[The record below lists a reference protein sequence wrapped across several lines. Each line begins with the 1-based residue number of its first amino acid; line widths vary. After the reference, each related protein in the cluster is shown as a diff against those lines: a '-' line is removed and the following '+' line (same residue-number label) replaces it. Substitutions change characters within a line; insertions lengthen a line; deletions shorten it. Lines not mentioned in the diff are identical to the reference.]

1 MPVDPNAS
9 IRISAFN
16 WVPPFAR
23 GHVRDLRPRW
33 AFEEAG
39 ISYAVRKLDSTT
51 GRPAEYYQE
60 QPFGQVPS
68 YHDEVVS
75 LFESGAIVLHIGR
88 NCDTLLPRDPAARAR
103 TRAGRVAR
111 GRPTVVG
118 TIVRPRTAKSSVV
131 VSEFVVS
138 PQRCRMNILSRL
150 FSRGRQ
156 SSVQRTTASRP
167 LRIANPAIGFLNHAG
182 AAGASLSQADQRVL
196 SPLFKV
202 SKTSEDLPPRCDVL
216 FLYRNINPEESTS
229 TPAIRELIKSAGA
242 YVAVIASENSADAY
256 IESVGRRTDWSA
268 NIAMVVN
275 RKDDK
280 LSLFF
285 YRLFAEMFK
294 GRSMLIVWAE
304 LAPQMPGSSHSD
316 VPDSIMAAEAGH
328 ITFQ

>member
-1 MPVDPNAS
+1 MGLHGEKVPDLAVICVKRTHPNHIVDARPTRIRPCRAVISPWNVNGAS
-9 IRISAFN
+9 
-16 WVPPFAR
+16 
-23 GHVRDLRPRW
+23 
-33 AFEEAG
+33 
-39 ISYAVRKLDSTT
+39 
-51 GRPAEYYQE
+51 
-60 QPFGQVPS
+60 
-68 YHDEVVS
+68 
-75 LFESGAIVLHIGR
+75 
-88 NCDTLLPRDPAARAR
+88 ARA
-103 TRAGRVAR
+103 GCVAR
-111 GRPTVVG
+111 GRSTVVG
-118 TIVRPRTAKSSVV
+118 TMLSARTAKSSVV

-156 SSVQRTTASRP
+156 SPVPRRTASQP
-167 LRIANPAIGFLNHAG
+167 LRITNPVIGFLNHAG

-202 SKTSEDLPPRCDVL
+202 LKTSEDLPPRCDVL
-216 FLYRNINPEESTS
+216 FLYRNIDPEGSTS

-268 NIAMVVN
+268 NITMVVN

-280 LSLFF
+280 FSLFF
-285 YRLFAEMFK
+285 HRLFAEMFK
-294 GRSMLIVWAE
+294 GRSMLMVWAE
-304 LAPQMPGSSHSD
+304 LAPQIPGSSHSD